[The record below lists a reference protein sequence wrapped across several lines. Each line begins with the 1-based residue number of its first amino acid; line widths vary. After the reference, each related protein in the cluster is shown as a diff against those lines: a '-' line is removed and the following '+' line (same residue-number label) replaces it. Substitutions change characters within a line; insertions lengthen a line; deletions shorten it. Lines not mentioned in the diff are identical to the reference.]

1 MAGIPTWLSNKEIVL
16 TKTPNGGF
24 AISENKDEPVENC
37 VVFETAGAL
46 TYYLDGNWFPNP

>member
-1 MAGIPTWLSNKEIVL
+1 ML

-37 VVFETAGAL
+37 VVFETAAAL
-46 TYYLDGNWFPNP
+46 KYYLDGNWFPNT

>member
-1 MAGIPTWLSNKEIVL
+1 ML

-37 VVFETAGAL
+37 VVFETFDA
-46 TYYLDGNWFPNP
+46 TKYYLDGNWAANP